1 MISEH
6 SQQHRPQMELSAAGP
21 KSDNSH
27 AASVPVMGMKCG
39 EEENE
44 AETKEKSTSYF
55 YLQKLTSKI
64 KRKSSYLSCGQE
76 LIFFEKGSHVTCD
89 SLDLTIQPKMTLD

>member
-6 SQQHRPQMELSAAGP
+6 SQQHRPKMELSAAGP

-27 AASVPVMGMKCG
+27 GASVPLMGIKCG
-39 EEENE
+39 EEESQ

-55 YLQKLTSKI
+55 YLWK
-64 KRKSSYLSCGQE
+64 
-76 LIFFEKGSHVTCD
+76 VT
-89 SLDLTIQPKMTLD
+89 

>member
-27 AASVPVMGMKCG
+27 GACVPVMGMKCG
-39 EEENE
+39 EEENQ
-44 AETKEKSTSYF
+44 AETRKKSTSYF
-55 YLQKLTSKI
+55 YLQKLTSKN
-64 KRKSSYLSCGQE
+64 KRRSSHLSWGQE
-76 LIFFEKGSHVTCD
+76 LIFFEKGSHGTHD
-89 SLDLTIQPKMTLD
+89 SLDFTIQPKMTLD